1 MNPEDIINED
11 GSIDL
16 ATLWDVTKQD
26 LDDLDSKNPDPVQ
39 TGELANDFAQVLA
52 KAVYGGWATD
62 AEADPLMKQ
71 FARNASMKKSA
82 VEEQFSAAKQT
93 LKKKEERE
101 TAENDDDEPLS
112 ETITFLLKYRLN
124 ELVIYEPS
132 DESVKMRY
140 NWKFSTGVE
149 VETGTEHLGPN
160 SFAQCYHDASGGR
173 LNATVPN
180 LEGSWPE
187 YIRDYVTTLRDEG
200 EKVRVV
206 PVEGLRTQAVEDL
219 KDAIETKPATTDLR
233 AAAQQYRAYIESTD
247 ADVVQVPSGLV
258 ERVLSDYEDT
268 SYNDLQIELDKRGHR
283 AGNVRATQVGRGT
296 NVRFWLLNR
305 EWLNIE
311 VEEPENDEDGTMEDD
326 EE

>member
-11 GSIDL
+11 ESIDL
-16 ATLWDVTKQD
+16 ATLWDVTKRN
-26 LDDLDSKNPDPVQ
+26 LDDLDSDNPDPVQ
-39 TGELANDFAQVLA
+39 TGRLANDFAQVLA
-52 KAVYGGWATD
+52 KAVYGEWATD

-82 VEEQFSAAKQT
+82 VEEQFTAAKQT
-93 LKKKEERE
+93 LKEKEERKATE
-101 TAENDDDEPLS
+101 DDDKVLTRS
-112 ETITFLLKYRLN
+112 ISFLLNHMLD

-140 NWKFSTGVE
+140 NWKFTNGVE
-149 VETGTEHLGPN
+149 VETETEHLGPN

-173 LNATVPN
+173 MNATVPN

-187 YIRDYVTTLRDEG
+187 YIRDHVTTLRDEG

-233 AAAQQYRAYIESTD
+233 AAAQQYRAYIESAD
-247 ADVVQVPSGLV
+247 ADVVQVPSGVV

-296 NVRFWLLNR
+296 NVRFWLLNS
-305 EWLNIE
+305 EWLNVE
-311 VEEPENDEDGTMEDD
+311 LEEPENDEDDAMEDD